1 MKIMPDKSAFHDSK
15 DWNAFLQ
22 SLPSEKREK
31 LIPIA
36 SARTS
41 NFQKNGETYVA
52 LVNNDRE
59 HVHLG
64 RSEQYHT
71 FSLRDTY
78 VAVYDNADNDLH
90 TVGKEPRL
98 YYALY
103 GDGFDIDYE
112 HVLHD
117 GQLVGG
123 YDYLKKICDTFEE
136 LKKNGFEQK
145 KPFSLNKIPLNRE
158 NLAKAQEAYLSSDL
172 YKGTKRLEEA
182 LGSSGYRAQSEDCDK
197 LLEKELIKIFKKERN
212 ADQMYAIAEHIV
224 SCSMNDRVEQG
235 FEKAFDTQRVVAKAV
250 ASMPEDAMIDK
261 KVLQKALL
269 EELQSQEHPNEI
281 PEKVRPIVDRLQR
294 YLLTATPKRASNEIA
309 YLAKRGNVYQVNE
322 IPVPRHFPAMSR

>member
-1 MKIMPDKSAFHDSK
+1 MMKIMPDKSSFHNRE
-15 DWNAFLQ
+15 DWNAFLEE
-22 SLPSEKREK
+22 LPLEKREK

-36 SARTS
+36 SACTS
-41 NFQKNGETYVA
+41 NFQKDGEQYVA
-52 LVNNDRE
+52 LVDNDRK
-59 HVHLG
+59 HVYLG
-64 RSEQYHT
+64 NSDQYHT

-90 TVGKEPRL
+90 TVGENNRL

-103 GDGFDIDYE
+103 GEGFDIDYE

-117 GQLVGG
+117 GQLAGG
-123 YDYLKKICDTFEE
+123 YDYLKEICDTFEE
-136 LKKNGFEQK
+136 LKENGFEQK

-172 YKGTKRLEEA
+172 YKGTRRLEETLSA
-182 LGSSGYRAQSEDCDK
+182 SGYLAQSEACDK
-197 LLEKELIKIFKKERN
+197 LLEKELIKLFKKERD
-212 ADQMYAIAEHIV
+212 ADQMHAIAEHIV

-235 FEKAFDTQRVVAKAV
+235 FEKAFDTQRVAAKFA
-250 ASMPEDAMIDK
+250 ASMSEDVAIDK
-261 KVLQKALL
+261 KILQKALL
-269 EELQSQEHPNEI
+269 EELQSQERPNKI

-309 YLAKRGNVYQVNE
+309 YLARRGDVYQVNE
-322 IPVPRHFPAMSR
+322 IPVRNTSFSR